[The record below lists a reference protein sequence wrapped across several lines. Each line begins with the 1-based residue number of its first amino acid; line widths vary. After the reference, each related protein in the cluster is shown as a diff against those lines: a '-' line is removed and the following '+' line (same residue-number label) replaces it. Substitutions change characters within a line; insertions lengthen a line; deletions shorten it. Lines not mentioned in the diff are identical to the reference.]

1 MEKRKILVLGI
12 DAMDARLTKTYAEQ
26 GLMPNVSKLL
36 AMGAA
41 NVHYEMIGG
50 HPTVTPPM
58 WTTLATGASPYVHGV
73 TDFFKRGD
81 NIGDAVY
88 NFDSR
93 NCQAEQYWNVTV
105 EAGLKTLVWHWP
117 GSSWPP
123 TSDSP
128 NLMVVDGTQPEGVNM
143 GNAEVDEEGLL
154 IASESTPEVLYRPK
168 AGVNT
173 DIPCYISGMEF
184 EEGEL
189 HDTMAEFVGSDV
201 VRAVKM
207 PDSPKTDFANIPI
220 GIAYSPIKAA
230 PL

>member
-1 MEKRKILVLGI
+1 MSASCWRW
-12 DAMDARLTKTYAEQ
+12 
-26 GLMPNVSKLL
+26 
-36 AMGAA
+36 GAA

-123 TSDSP
+123 SSDSP

-143 GNAEVDEEGLL
+143 GNARGRRRRL
-154 IASESTPEVLYRPK
+154 IDRQ
-168 AGVNT
+168 
-173 DIPCYISGMEF
+173 
-184 EEGEL
+184 
-189 HDTMAEFVGSDV
+189 
-201 VRAVKM
+201 
-207 PDSPKTDFANIPI
+207 
-220 GIAYSPIKAA
+220 
-230 PL
+230 